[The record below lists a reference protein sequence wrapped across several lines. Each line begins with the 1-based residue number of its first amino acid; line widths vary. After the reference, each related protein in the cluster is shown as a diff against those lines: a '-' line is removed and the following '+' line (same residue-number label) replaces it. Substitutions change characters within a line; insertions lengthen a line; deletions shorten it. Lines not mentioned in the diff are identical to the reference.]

1 MNQLSAVATRSALR
15 NTCKAIRV
23 APFTPID
30 IFPAL
35 DEETFYARLCRILGA
50 MASKPFNRIIN
61 REMLVVFILYTFSH
75 ALFLI
80 HNGIFVDDW
89 YNQLVGKE
97 AFLYHNLSGGRPW
110 FGYAV
115 VPIFPLENIFSFNI
129 IYFHR
134 LFIFFCYFG
143 AAFFFNRIL
152 KNISEIEPQARLAL
166 TLIFALLPYFQARIF
181 VSMWPYSFCYFIF
194 FFAFS
199 LLPHR
204 EKTGYRVASIFLFCV
219 SFLVQSFIA
228 FYILILVFFAY
239 ENKTQVKAILDGSN
253 KIKGSFLLFKSWAVK
268 YPDFVFLPIVVWF
281 VQRSLYQ
288 PFGDFAYY
296 NAFSKWTILVKAPY
310 NLLMTFVLT
319 PLELLTVPLLYIR
332 DSSPFLLIL
341 MFPAGWFL
349 YSSLKQ
355 KGEPQPTTG
364 INRWFLLFGLFAFFF
379 GIFPYAAV
387 NKEIP
392 SLLDWSNKTLLL
404 LPVGVS
410 FLLYYGTQAVYRG
423 LAAKNFFAAFIF
435 KPAFFISALLALCIN
450 YNIGTWLEFHVGWFK
465 QLSLVEHYRSNNA
478 IRDIDAFIVL
488 DYSMDLNAKNR
499 HDFIYYEY
507 MGPMRIAYPDKIT
520 FAVQADVFDSKQR
533 GKDEL
538 VHYFTKGGFR
548 HPKTEFRLKGFLLEK
563 PYHYL
568 KITEGSLDVNGL
580 WDVLSLKLLQ
590 HTDREKFKR
599 KIIDVVNIEVLVEKD
614 EILTV
619 DLKLPFKEQIKN
631 RIKEFIN
638 WDKLRATYDPYYSY

>member
-1 MNQLSAVATRSALR
+1 
-15 NTCKAIRV
+15 
-23 APFTPID
+23 
-30 IFPAL
+30 
-35 DEETFYARLCRILGA
+35 
-50 MASKPFNRIIN
+50 MASKLLAPVTN
-61 REMLVVFILYTFSH
+61 REMLVVFILYSFSNV
-75 ALFLI
+75 LFLF

-89 YNQLVGKE
+89 YNQIIGKE
-97 AFLYHNLSGGRPW
+97 AFLYHNLAGGRPW

-115 VPIFPLENIFSFNI
+115 VPIFPLEDIFSFNV

-152 KNISEIEPQARLAL
+152 KNINEIEPQARLAL

-181 VSMWPYSFCYFIF
+181 VSMWPYSFCYFMF

-204 EKTGYRVASIFLFCV
+204 NKTGYRVASIILFCV

-228 FYILILVFFAY
+228 FYILILAFFAY
-239 ENKTQVKAILDGSN
+239 ENKNQVKEILNGKK
-253 KIKGSFLLFKSWAVK
+253 KIKGAFLLFKSWGVK
-268 YPDFVFLPIVVWF
+268 YPDFIFLPIVAWF

-288 PFGDFAYY
+288 PFGDYAYY
-296 NAFSKWTILVKAPY
+296 NAFSLWTLFKAPY
-310 NLLMTFVLT
+310 NILMTFLLT
-319 PLELLTVPLLYIR
+319 PFELLTVPLIYIR
-332 DSSPFLLIL
+332 ESSPFLLIL
-341 MFPAGWFL
+341 MFPAGLFL

-355 KGEPQPTTG
+355 KGESQPTNN

-392 SLLDWSNKTLLL
+392 SLLDWSNKTQLL

-410 FLLYYGTQAVYRG
+410 FLLYYGLRAMHLNLTSKSSV
-423 LAAKNFFAAFIF
+423 LAFIF
-435 KPAFFISALLALCIN
+435 RPVFSISVLLALCIN

-465 QLSLVEHYRSNNA
+465 QLSLVENHRSNKA
-478 IRDIDAFIVL
+478 IKDKDAFLVL

-507 MGPMRIAYPDKIT
+507 MGPMRIAYPDKIK
-520 FAVQADVFDSKQR
+520 FAVQADVFNEKQR
-533 GKDEL
+533 GNDKL
-538 VHYFTKGGFR
+538 VHYFTKGGFSYANSN
-548 HPKTEFRLKGFLLEK
+548 FLLNDFVLKK
-563 PYHYL
+563 PYYYL
-568 KITEGSLDVNGL
+568 KITKGSLDVSGL

-590 HTDREKFKR
+590 HGDREKFKK
-599 KIIDVVNIEVLVEKD
+599 KILDIVDIEVLEEGDK
-614 EILTV
+614 ILSV
-619 DLKLPFKEQIKN
+619 DLKKTFKERIKN
-631 RIKEFIN
+631 RIKEFLN
-638 WDKLRATYDPYYSY
+638 WEKLKGNLDPYDSQ